1 MLMFALVISED
12 RISMQSRRADIISAL
27 HKLPEHIREVLDMDE
42 QVVLCLLITL
52 IVFICF
58 LDQRY
63 CKANVEREVNVGDGT
78 RLQFC
83 HMFGG
88 CIED

>member
-52 IVFICF
+52 IVLSVF
-58 LDQRY
+58 
-63 CKANVEREVNVGDGT
+63 
-78 RLQFC
+78 
-83 HMFGG
+83 
-88 CIED
+88 